1 MAVVGS
7 IEDGLTGD
15 ASMLVAKSLLDFVI
29 VVVFASTMGVGVMF
43 SALPLGIYQGGITLC
58 ATLIQPWLTDS
69 MISNM
74 SFVGS
79 VLIFGVGVNLSFGP
93 KFKVGNMLPA
103 ILLPVVA
110 ELLTAAI
117 PGL

>member
-1 MAVVGS
+1 
-7 IEDGLTGD
+7 
-15 ASMLVAKSLLDFVI
+15 
-29 VVVFASTMGVGVMF
+29 
-43 SALPLGIYQGGITLC
+43 
-58 ATLIQPWLTDS
+58 